1 MKYEYT
7 APKWQNPAVQ
17 QVGRLR
23 PHADLIP
30 FQDMTSA
37 WLGEREL
44 SGFYKLLDGT
54 WSFWYAR
61 GEAEIPE
68 GFSARTTRGE
78 TSGERCP
85 CPGSGR

>member
-7 APKWQNPAVQ
+7 APRWQNPAVQ

-44 SGFYKLLDGT
+44 SGFYKLLDGR

-61 GEAEIPE
+61 GEQEVPE
-68 GFSARTTRGE
+68 GFYARITRGSP
-78 TSGERCP
+78 TGARCP
-85 CPGSGR
+85 CPASGR